1 MPHDLL
7 ATGTI
12 TDANLGTNNTYQV
25 VVDSDGATLP
35 GCQSVVGGFFAP
47 LLGLRANYK
56 HSVGANVL
64 LLRTSPALILC
75 ELPSSLGTPVSS
87 KAASVTTADTDSADL
102 DQQANEKD
110 PTNQAFREK
119 RDLLAG
125 ELDLSNALQVGI
137 VWLTHMLKVQAGDR
151 VKIELHLI
159 DDLLR
164 IMSENLQ
171 VITGAGDWRCV
182 NDGGQVTMRKEW
194 TSYEHEAWGLL
205 SARDPKIKTAEG
217 GLPSPQDVPETGRW
231 RCTEFSGAL
240 ADMVHSFI
248 TDPAEALGSLAQERA
263 GKHREWVGA
272 DGSHIIQSVGDI
284 VLERVVRVVV
294 PIELKRSDDPT
305 GDTVEDMQAPKADF
319 LDIWKPD
326 PAEPW
331 TMAYHLRDYARW
343 LSNYAGYAR
352 FLQRKKD
359 WLVKAEA
366 DTPEPKLTAGQKDRE
381 MAVPA
386 SLRVP
391 RTTYACIRIMRDGS
405 IVTLNGYGCSHS
417 MIGPDIVAS
426 AVRDYRIEAGRNVV
440 ITAGH
445 SIFAKAR
452 NNIELVAVLGAF
464 IASSKARMALWCEKG
479 TLLLR
484 TLMRAEDA
492 PAEGI
497 HRFSNRKVGLIMEAP
512 FARAVVA
519 GKQATVEASDT
530 DDSMQDPA
538 LRLQSAGN
546 ATLRSGRNKVVG
558 LAGGKLT
565 TMFQELYLVATSLIR
580 LAARD
585 IDFGSVLMKTGAKLV
600 ARQLQAESLVGK
612 SIINGQLIQGGS
624 DNHRNHVVYSGAAAK
639 ISMPES
645 AQLPSDD
652 YPSALSPGLLDAK
665 LARPVCDY
673 LPPNTYQ
680 ARRTHESLTQQ
691 FLRSNL
697 GQVEE
702 APQPWQFSDDAA
714 DGDSAA
720 THKKPYPGDRSV
732 VVQYVSEANLHQP
745 STQAPEEF
753 KPAPSKQPEEKP
765 ATFFYP

>member
-1 MPHDLL
+1 MHQDLL

-25 VVDSDGATLP
+25 VVDADGATLP

-47 LLGLRANYK
+47 ILGLRTNYK
-56 HSVGANVL
+56 HSIGANVL

-75 ELPSSLGTPVSS
+75 ELPSSLGSPVSS

-102 DQQANEKD
+102 DQPVGEKD

-125 ELDLSNALQVGI
+125 ELDMSNALQVGI
-137 VWLTHMLKVQAGDR
+137 VWLTHMLKLQAGDR
-151 VKIELHLI
+151 VKVELHLI
-159 DDLLR
+159 EDLLR
-164 IMSENLQ
+164 IMAENLH

-294 PIELKRSDDPT
+294 PIELKHSNDPT

-417 MIGPDIVAS
+417 MIGQDIVAS

-440 ITAGH
+440 ITAGN

-452 NNIELVAVLGAF
+452 NNIELVAVLGTF
-464 IASSKARMALWCEKG
+464 IASAKARMALWCEKG

-484 TLMRAEDA
+484 TLMRAEDS
-492 PAEGI
+492 PDEGI
-497 HRFSNRKVGLIMEAP
+497 HRFSNRNVGLVVEAP
-512 FARAVVA
+512 FARTVVA
-519 GKQATVEASDT
+519 GHRTTVEASDAEDT
-530 DDSMQDPA
+530 AQDPA
-538 LRLQSAGN
+538 LKLQSAGN
-546 ATLRSGRNKVVG
+546 VQVRSGREKTVG
-558 LAGGKLT
+558 LAGGKLL
-565 TMFQELYLVATSLIR
+565 TMFQDMFLVARQNIR
-580 LAARD
+580 LAATN
-585 IDFGSVLMKTGAKLV
+585 IDFGSLLMKQGAKLI
-600 ARQLQAESLVGK
+600 ARQLRAESLVGK
-612 SIINGQLIQGGS
+612 SIFHGQLIPGGT
-624 DNHRNHVVYSGAAAK
+624 DNHRNHVYYAGSAAQV
-639 ISMPES
+639 SMPES
-645 AQLPSDD
+645 VALPTDD
-652 YPSALSPGLLDAK
+652 YPSPITAGLLEAR

-673 LPPNTYQ
+673 LQPNLYQ
-680 ARRTHESLTQQ
+680 ARKTHESLTQQ
-691 FLRSNL
+691 HLRGNL
-697 GQVEE
+697 SQAEN
-702 APQPWQFSDDAA
+702 APQEWKFSDDAV
-714 DGDSAA
+714 DGDPAA
-720 THKKPYPGDRSV
+720 THKKPYPGDRSS

-753 KPAPSKQPEEKP
+753 KPVPSKPPEEKP